1 MTVRSLKRA
10 NSKLKIKDLKLKSLL
25 EITNAINSNLGKGEL
40 FRIYTEVLKE
50 QLNIGKLALYIFD
63 GKWDWGLSFGIDET
77 DFIPHDPSTLFEL
90 TDISEISMKTEG
102 LLGQFDVV
110 VPVYHKDKP
119 LAFVLIGDLI
129 EEAIMISPIIK
140 HLPFIQTLTNLIAV
154 AIENKNLAKE
164 NIKKEKLK
172 KELEF
177 ASEMQSML
185 LPTALPK
192 NNYIEIAAYYQAHQE
207 VGGDYYDFIQI
218 NPDELIFCMADV
230 SGKGISAALLMS
242 NFQANLR
249 VLAENT
255 DSLTDL
261 VSKLND
267 KVLENAKGEK
277 FITFFVGKYNKNNRV
292 LKYINAGHNPPI
304 LVNDNTVSHLKTGCT
319 GLGMLDVIPSIKEGI
334 INISKNA
341 VLCCY
346 TDGLIEL
353 ENDELEPFEMDRL
366 SDLVLENQ
374 EQSTQT
380 LNAVITE
387 NLNDY
392 KQNQNYIDDIAIL
405 SCKFM

>member
-25 EITNAINSNLGKGEL
+25 EITNAINSNLGKKEL
-40 FRIYTEVLKE
+40 FRIYQEVLKE
-50 QLNIGKLALYIFD
+50 QLNIGKLALYILD
-63 GKWDWGLSFGIDET
+63 EHWEWGLCFGISET
-77 DFIPHDPSTLFEL
+77 EVIPNDTSCLFDL
-90 TDISEISMKTEG
+90 SDITEISMKTEG
-102 LLGQFDVV
+102 LFASFDVV

-154 AIENKNLAKE
+154 AIENKNLARE
-164 NIKKEKLK
+164 NIKKEKIK

-192 NNYIEIAAYYQAHQE
+192 NNHIEIAAYYQAHQE
-207 VGGDYYDFIQI
+207 VGGDYYDFIEI
-218 NPDELIFCMADV
+218 NSEELIFCMADV

-255 DSLTDL
+255 KSLSEL
-261 VSKLND
+261 VEKLNT
-267 KVLENAKGEK
+267 KVLDNAKGEK

-292 LKYINAGHNPPI
+292 LKYINAGHNPPVLI
-304 LVNDNTVSHLKTGCT
+304 NDNTISFLMTGCV
-319 GLGMLDVIPSIKEGI
+319 GLGMLDFIPSIKEGI
-334 INISKNA
+334 INLSKDA

-353 ENDELEPFEMDRL
+353 ENDDLEPFELERL
-366 SDLVLENQ
+366 AELVNRLKHEETANIN
-374 EQSTQT
+374 
-380 LNAVITE
+380 LAITE
-387 NLNDY
+387 ELKTY
-392 KQNQNYIDDIAIL
+392 KQSQNYIDDIAIL
-405 SCKFM
+405 SCKFL